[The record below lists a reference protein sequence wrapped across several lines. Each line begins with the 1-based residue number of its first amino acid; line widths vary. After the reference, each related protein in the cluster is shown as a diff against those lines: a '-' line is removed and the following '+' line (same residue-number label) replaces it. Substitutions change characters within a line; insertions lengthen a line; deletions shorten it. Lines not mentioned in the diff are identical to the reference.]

1 MFFARK
7 MLKDIF
13 SFDVINDIVK
23 NVHSKFRRKDDF
35 LEYGINHFIIDFIQK
50 YDIYLADFVQCNI
63 NLLTDVKKQIN
74 MSMTSDFVNNDL
86 SLQSNS
92 ILDEKTDIYEMKRKN
107 IVMTKK
113 KV

>member
-1 MFFARK
+1 M
-7 MLKDIF
+7 
-13 SFDVINDIVK
+13 
-23 NVHSKFRRKDDF
+23 
-35 LEYGINHFIIDFIQK
+35 
-50 YDIYLADFVQCNI
+50 
-63 NLLTDVKKQIN
+63 VKKPGR
-74 MSMTSDFVNNDL
+74 SMTSDFVNNDL